1 MKICSTSY
9 VINEMQI
16 KTTMRYHYIPIRMAQ
31 IQNTNNRMLVRMW
44 SNRNSH
50 LLLVGMQNDAA
61 IWKRVWQFLTKL
73 NILWSYD
80 PTIVLLGI
88 HPNELKSY
96 VHTKTCIWMF
106 IAALLIIAQTWK
118 QARYLSVGEWINKLV
133 HPDSE
138 ILFSTK
144 NMSYQA
150 MKRHGGILNA
160 YF

>member
-1 MKICSTSY
+1 
-9 VINEMQI
+9 
-16 KTTMRYHYIPIRMAQ
+16 
-31 IQNTNNRMLVRMW
+31 
-44 SNRNSH
+44 
-50 LLLVGMQNDAA
+50 
-61 IWKRVWQFLTKL
+61 
-73 NILWSYD
+73 
-80 PTIVLLGI
+80 
-88 HPNELKSY
+88 
-96 VHTKTCIWMF
+96 MF